1 MKALYPGSFD
11 PLSLGHLDII
21 KRAAKTFG
29 KVTVLISENP
39 GKKEKID
46 VQTRCKLIEEAVKDM
61 ENVDVQ
67 IFSGLTVDYALKNSY
82 DFLLRG
88 MRAAGDFES
97 ELEMSQINSAL
108 ADGLETVFLM
118 TSPEHSYIRSSRV
131 WELLEFGDSIE
142 MLVPKNVAKYLLENH
157 KKTLAKNAS
166 Q

>member
-21 KRAAKTFG
+21 KRGAEIFG
-29 KVTVLISENP
+29 QVTVLISENP
-39 GKKEKID
+39 GKKEKLSTED
-46 VQTRCKLIEEAVKDM
+46 RVKLIKEATKDM

-67 IFSGLTVDYALKNSY
+67 VCSGLTVDYAMKNGY

-97 ELEMSQINSAL
+97 ELEMSQINRAL
-108 ADGLETVFLM
+108 SNGLETVFLM
-118 TSPEHSYIRSSRV
+118 TSPQHSYIRSSRV

-142 MLVPKNVAKYLLENH
+142 ALVPKNVAEHLL
-157 KKTLAKNAS
+157 KNCK
-166 Q
+166 